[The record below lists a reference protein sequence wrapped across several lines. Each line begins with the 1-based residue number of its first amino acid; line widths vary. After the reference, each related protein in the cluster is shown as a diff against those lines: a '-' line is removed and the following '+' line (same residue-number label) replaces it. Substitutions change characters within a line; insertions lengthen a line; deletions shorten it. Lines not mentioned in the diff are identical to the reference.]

1 MTLQGQ
7 LGQSARFAQLPPV
20 AAPSLANLLPT
31 GNANTGLLGNAYAQ
45 VVHFSYS
52 TYVDDIIET
61 YRTLLTGAQPSY
73 KLALLKRQKFTPQG
87 RQARIANSIAA
98 LNARQPTDLTLAQ
111 WKAILEEIE
120 DED

>member
-7 LGQSARFAQLPPV
+7 LGQSVGSAQLLPV
-20 AAPSLANLLPT
+20 TAPSYADLLPT
-31 GNANTGLLGNAYAQ
+31 GDVNTGLLGNAYAQ
-45 VVHFSYS
+45 VVHFSS
-52 TYVDDIIET
+52 SNYVDDIIET
-61 YRTLLTGAQPSY
+61 YRTLLSGAQPSY

-87 RQARIANSIAA
+87 RQARIATSIAA